1 MAKKSGV
8 KPLLDFVAWL
18 TGILVGLSVGF
29 GMIAGTLTIPYVDA
43 IVPYAGWIVVI
54 TTLLSLILAI
64 SHKFK

>member
-1 MAKKSGV
+1 MKKKGV

-18 TGILVGLSVGF
+18 TGILVGLAVGF
-29 GMIAGTLTIPYVDA
+29 GMIAGTLTIPYIQV

-64 SHKFK
+64 AHKFK